1 MNNDSW
7 INHPNLKNI
16 DPRKLKMIAELSNQT
31 NNKSQNELIP
41 FFLAMANKSKQEGLS
56 FSPQEMNVIVNV
68 IKSGK
73 SKEEVQKMDKV
84 LNMMKFM
91 K

>member
-16 DPRKLKMIAELSNQT
+16 DPRKLKMIVELSNQT

-41 FFLAMANKSKQEGLS
+41 FFLAMASKSKQEGLT
-56 FSPQEMNVIVNV
+56 FSPQEMDVIINV
-68 IKSGK
+68 IKNGK
-73 SKEEVQKMDKV
+73 SNEEVQKMDKV

>member
-16 DPRKLKMIAELSNQT
+16 DPRKLKMIVELTNQT

-41 FFLAMANKSKQEGLS
+41 FFLAMANKSKKEGLT
-56 FSPQEMNVIVNV
+56 FSPQEMDVIVNV
-68 IKSGK
+68 LKSGK
-73 SKEEVQKMDKV
+73 SKDEVQKMDKV